1 MFAGAFKAL
10 KCTRRGSVPARL
22 MAVVCALAILAA
34 GFAHSVHQSN
44 EPMLIVAMQADGGAA
59 DDLPDTPKKSPVVI
73 EHCFG
78 CSMIAL
84 ADVALPFV
92 PHRIATDLPMRR
104 VEDKRPHSPAV
115 EIPPPI
121 ASI

>member
-1 MFAGAFKAL
+1 MLAGAIKAL
-10 KCTRRGSVPARL
+10 NCTRRISAPARL
-22 MAVVCALAILAA
+22 MAVLCTVAILTA
-34 GFAHSVHQSN
+34 GFAHSIHQSN
-44 EPMLIVAMQADGGAA
+44 ALMPIVAMQSDAGTPN
-59 DDLPDTPKKSPVVI
+59 DLPDTPKKLPVVV

-84 ADVALPFV
+84 ADVAHPFV
-92 PHRIATDLPMRR
+92 PHRITADLPTRR
-104 VEDKRPHSPAV
+104 VDRVRPHPSVV

>member
-1 MFAGAFKAL
+1 
-10 KCTRRGSVPARL
+10 
-22 MAVVCALAILAA
+22 
-34 GFAHSVHQSN
+34 
-44 EPMLIVAMQADGGAA
+44 MLIVAMQPDAGTA
-59 DDLPDTPKKSPVVI
+59 DDPPDAPKKLPVVI

-84 ADVALPFV
+84 ADLALPFV
-92 PHRIATDLPMRR
+92 PHRIATDLPIRR